1 MIKLVKERREAR
13 LYRNGFVWCM
23 SAFYMDKKS
32 IEEIQT
38 HLGIGDKFDEGA
50 LYALTLIQRASND
63 SIAAVINLAVAIK
76 DADGGAYQVQARNN
90 PHDAG
95 NVVELQ
101 ITTRINNKLAGVS
114 KLIELSIL
122 EVVDTHLF
130 NLEVIKS
137 IQAIFKNLRE
147 GK

>member
-76 DADGGAYQVQARNN
+76 DADHGAYQVRALSN
-90 PHDAG
+90 PHDAPQTI
-95 NVVELQ
+95 VLQ
-101 ITTRINNKLAGVS
+101 VTTKIRNKLAGVS
-114 KLIELSIL
+114 KLIEIDGLRY
-122 EVVDTHLF
+122 VDNTYF
-130 NLEVIKS
+130 NLEIVRS
-137 IQAIFKNLRE
+137 IQRMFKDLRE